1 MFCNRKFGSNL
12 EKRVGLSTKD
22 LTEILNAKTS
32 DKVNIVIETGGTPD
46 WKDKYKIPD
55 DKLQRYIVKDHKLE
69 LVESLPNASMGDE
82 KTYKKFNC

>member
-46 WKDKYKIPD
+46 WKDKYNIPD
-55 DKLQRYIVKDHKLE
+55 DKLQRYTLKSVLEEDNLFEIIKKDYIE
-69 LVESLPNASMGDE
+69 NFE
-82 KTYKKFNC
+82 

>member
-46 WKDKYKIPD
+46 WKDKYNKPVMTQ
-55 DKLQRYIVKDHKLE
+55 LLE
-69 LVESLPNASMGDE
+69 QTNLGN
-82 KTYKKFNC
+82 NN